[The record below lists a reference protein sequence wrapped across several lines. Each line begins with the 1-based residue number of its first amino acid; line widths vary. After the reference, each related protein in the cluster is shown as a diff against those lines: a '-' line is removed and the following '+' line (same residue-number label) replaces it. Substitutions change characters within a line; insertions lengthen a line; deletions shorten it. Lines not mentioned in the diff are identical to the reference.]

1 MTKEMKELMEQNQ
14 KLQARLNKGLKMYA
28 ELAEEHNKLIN
39 RFNGAVQTY
48 KEQKEKIRILE
59 DDLNRFRDLIVPP
72 EQADWDVPSNCN
84 KLTYYRITIGKAVKE
99 HDIKDITEFRNW
111 LSVQDCPN
119 KSLAV
124 RAYNELNK

>member
-39 RFNGAVQTY
+39 RFNGAVKTY
-48 KEQKEKIRILE
+48 REQQAKIQALE
-59 DDLNRFRDLIVPP
+59 AALNSTVPP

-99 HDIKDITEFRNW
+99 HDIKDITEFRTW
-111 LSVQDCPN
+111 LKTQDCPN